1 MKTKKFT
8 FTEAYN
14 RIPYKEMKG
23 FRTKAKKVLG
33 VKSDNQFCNYKLG
46 KSNLRLN
53 QYAGLVA
60 LFAEYGIK
68 DPIKSIQIS
77 SKLIKPIAGYNKKY
91 YICRTFKH

>member
-1 MKTKKFT
+1 MKTKKYT

-14 RIPYKEMKG
+14 RIPYNKKKG

-46 KSNLRLN
+46 RSSLKLN
-53 QYAGLVA
+53 QYADLVA

-68 DPIKSIQIS
+68 NPIKE
-77 SKLIKPIAGYNKKY
+77 IKITKN
-91 YICRTFKH
+91 

>member
-23 FRTKAKKVLG
+23 FRSKAKKVLG
-33 VKSDNQFCNYKLG
+33 VTSDNQFCNYKLG

-53 QYAGLVA
+53 QYAGMVA

-68 DPIKSIQIS
+68 DPIKTIQTK
-77 SKLIKPIAGYNKKY
+77 SKLTITLQVIIKSI
-91 YICRTFKH
+91 TFAEHLKH